1 MADINKY
8 IGDEATA
15 YSASREFAADLDDW
29 NEQVAEDVAR
39 NEGIRLTDAHWKV
52 VRFLRN
58 HYIEHGATSARRL
71 TDLLDDEFAG
81 LGGRKY
87 LYEIFPNG
95 PVTQASKI
103 AGLPVPK
110 DSTDPSFGSVR

>member
-1 MADINKY
+1 MADINKF
-8 IGDEATA
+8 IGDEATT
-15 YSASREFAADLDDW
+15 YSAKQEFASDLDEW
-29 NEQVAEDVAR
+29 SEQIAENIAR
-39 NEGIRLTDAHWKV
+39 KEGIEMTEAHWKV

-58 HYIEHGATSARRL
+58 HYSEHGATSARRL

-95 PVTQASKI
+95 PVTQASRI